1 MADSST
7 ENAAGSGIDLTQFPE
22 SVSLDCPA
30 AQFWFDDLFGGKS
43 RTDFPPDMRNGGLE
57 AGHFGSIGAVVV

>member
-1 MADSST
+1 MFADKV
-7 ENAAGSGIDLTQFPE
+7 LPE

-43 RTDFPPDMRNGGLE
+43 RTDFPPDMWNGGLE
-57 AGHFGSIGAVVV
+57 AGHFGSIGAVGV